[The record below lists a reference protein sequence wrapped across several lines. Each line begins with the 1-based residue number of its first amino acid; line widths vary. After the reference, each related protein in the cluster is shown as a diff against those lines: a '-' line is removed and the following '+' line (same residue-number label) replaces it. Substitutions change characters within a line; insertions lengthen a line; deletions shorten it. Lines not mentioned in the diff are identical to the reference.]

1 MTYIII
7 GHYGSGKT
15 NFACNLALKL
25 AQGGSSVPGGS
36 NDNGGNVVKDGI
48 TVQSGSTAIADLD
61 IVNPY
66 FRTADQAQILEAA
79 GVKLVVSKFFTS
91 TLDIPSLTFDLGSA
105 AAEYDN
111 LIIDVGGDDE
121 GAKTLGRYKEA
132 LSDKE
137 TTVLYVVNFRRYL
150 SKTAEEALE
159 ILREIERSSGFT
171 ADVIVNNTNLAEET
185 TAETVKASMHECQ
198 KLSEITGIKQII
210 TVMPEGTDSGD
221 IDNIFTAKVIVKKP
235 WA

>member
-25 AQGGSSVPGGS
+25 SQE
-36 NDNGGNVVKDGI
+36 
-48 TVQSGSTAIADLD
+48 GSTAIADLD

-66 FRTADQAQILEAA
+66 FRTADQSEILEAA

-121 GAKTLGRYKEA
+121 GAKTLGRYREA
-132 LSDKE
+132 LSDKPV
-137 TTVLYVVNFRRYL
+137 TVLYVVNFRRYL
-150 SKTAEEALE
+150 SKTASDAAE
-159 ILREIERSSGFT
+159 ILREIEAASGFR

-185 TAETVKASMHECQ
+185 TAETIKDSEKECQ
-198 KLSEITGIKQII
+198 KLSKLTGIKEII
-210 TVMPEGTDSGD
+210 TVIPEM
-221 IDNIFTAKVIVKKP
+221 IDYSSDNRFTVKIIVKKP
-235 WA
+235 WN

>member
-25 AQGGSSVPGGS
+25 SQEG
-36 NDNGGNVVKDGI
+36 
-48 TVQSGSTAIADLD
+48 TTAIADLD

-66 FRTADQAQILEAA
+66 FRTADQAEILEAA

-121 GAKTLGRYKEA
+121 GAKTLGRYREA
-132 LSDKE
+132 LADKPV
-137 TTVLYVVNFRRYL
+137 TVLYVVNFRRYL
-150 SKTAEEALE
+150 SKTAGEAAV
-159 ILREIERSSGFT
+159 ILREIETSSGFK

-185 TAETVKASMHECQ
+185 TAETIKDSEKECFELS
-198 KLSEITGIKQII
+198 KLTGIKEII
-210 TVMPEGTDSGD
+210 TVIPET
-221 IDNIFTAKVIVKKP
+221 IDYSSDNRFTVNIIVKKP
-235 WA
+235 WN

>member
-25 AQGGSSVPGGS
+25 SQ
-36 NDNGGNVVKDGI
+36 D
-48 TVQSGSTAIADLD
+48 GSTAISDLD

-66 FRTADQAQILEAA
+66 FRTADQAEILDAA
-79 GVKLVVSKFFTS
+79 GVKLVVSDFFTS
-91 TLDIPSLTFDLGSA
+91 TLDIPSLTFDLSSA

-111 LIIDVGGDDE
+111 LIIDAGGDDE
-121 GAKTLGRYKEA
+121 GAKALGRYRESLA
-132 LSDKE
+132 DKPV
-137 TTVLYVVNFRRYL
+137 TVLYVVNFRRFL
-150 SKTAEEALE
+150 TKSAEEAAE
-159 ILREIERSSGFT
+159 ILREIETTSGFR

-185 TAETVKASMHECQ
+185 TINTVEETADECK

-210 TVMPEGTDSGD
+210 TVIPEGTDSN
-221 IDNIFTAKVIVKKP
+221 IDNTFTAKVIVKKP
-235 WA
+235 WQ

>member
-1 MTYIII
+1 MTFIII

-25 AQGGSSVPGGS
+25 SQ
-36 NDNGGNVVKDGI
+36 DG
-48 TVQSGSTAIADLD
+48 TTAIADLD

-66 FRTADQAQILEAA
+66 FRTADQAEILEAA

-132 LSDKE
+132 LADKPM
-137 TTVLYVVNFRRYL
+137 TVLYVVNFRRYL
-150 SKTAEEALE
+150 SKTAEEAVE
-159 ILREIERSSGFT
+159 ILREIEISSGFK

-185 TAETVKASMHECQ
+185 TVKTAKDSISECQ

-210 TVMPEGTDSGD
+210 TVIPEGTESD
-221 IDNIFTAKVIVKKP
+221 IDNTFTAKVIVKKP
-235 WA
+235 W